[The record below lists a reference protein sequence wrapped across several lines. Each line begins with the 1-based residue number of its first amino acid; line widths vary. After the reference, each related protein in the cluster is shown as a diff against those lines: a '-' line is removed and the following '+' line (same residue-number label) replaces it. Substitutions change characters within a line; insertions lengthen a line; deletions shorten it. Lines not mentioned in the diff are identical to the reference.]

1 MRYNPPPNWPT
12 PPAGWTPPQ
21 GWQPDPAWGPPPPGW
36 HVWVDDG
43 STAPAPSPASA
54 KGSWFKRHKILTGL
68 GALLVVGGV
77 STALG
82 GGDDPTAP
90 VAGGTKPV
98 PTSSTSSSSSSS
110 TASSK
115 TAAPASTSTTK
126 AAPSTTTK
134 VAPKPKPTQE
144 LTSGQKNALRSAE
157 NYLSFAP
164 FSRQGLIRQ
173 LSSEAG
179 DGYSVK
185 DATYAADHVKVNWF
199 EQAAKAAK
207 NYLEIAPFS
216 RSRMI
221 DQLESSAG
229 DGYTHEQAVYGAKKA
244 GL

>member
-12 PPAGWTPPQ
+12 PPAGWTPAQ
-21 GWQPDPAWGPPPPGW
+21 GWQPDPAWGPAPLGW
-36 HVWVDDG
+36 QVWVDDG
-43 STAPAPSPASA
+43 LTTPASSPAST

-77 STALG
+77 GVALG
-82 GGDDPTAP
+82 GGDDPTTP

-98 PTSSTSSSSSSS
+98 PTSSSTSSSSSSS
-110 TASSK
+110 TTSSK
-115 TAAPASTSTTK
+115 TGAPAST
-126 AAPSTTTK
+126 PTTK
-134 VAPKPKPTQE
+134 VAPKPKPSQE
-144 LTSGQKNALRSAE
+144 LTSGQRNALRSAE

-179 DGYSVK
+179 GGYSVK
-185 DATYAADHVKVNWF
+185 DATYAADHVKVNWY

-216 RSRMI
+216 RNGMI
-221 DQLESSAG
+221 EQLESSAG
-229 DGYTHEQAVYGAKKA
+229 DGYTHKQAVYGAKKA